1 MRSDN
6 QLEGDPEKPCK
17 LRASQS
23 ARFPSWNQ
31 GIARKREFDDPIP
44 LPDGASLSGCANAGE
59 FIVFPATSRLGAF
72 WTPTS
77 WAREAS
83 LVASV

>member
-1 MRSDN
+1 
-6 QLEGDPEKPCK
+6 
-17 LRASQS
+17 LR
-23 ARFPSWNQ
+23 
-31 GIARKREFDDPIP
+31 D
-44 LPDGASLSGCANAGE
+44 AGE

-83 LVASV
+83 LVASVQQPTQQATSRLRRVVAQQSHPNEIDGLMLCLIRGADDNY